1 MAGLV
6 PAISIRLDEP
16 GDDIHSCRS
25 DFIPPVRP
33 CRSPAL
39 FRHFGIR
46 MRGRVGVGIIAL
58 SFAGSLTAAAA
69 PARPMAAAAGE
80 ACRFG
85 VIGSGRVVAVPDG
98 RSLALDDGR
107 EIRLAGIETPSPP
120 ILGDK
125 SLGGSGP
132 RADAALAA
140 KVALESLAL
149 GQTVE
154 LRQRQPESDRYGR
167 ILAFVSLVS
176 LPQGEEPSV
185 AHRLIAQG
193 FARVGAGLDDPA
205 CTAELLS
212 RERVA
217 RSRRLGLWGEPDY
230 AIMSAENGADLLG
243 QQGRFA
249 VVEGKVASVRESGGM
264 IYMNFGRRWSQA
276 LTVTILKRHER
287 SFAAA
292 GLQPDRLANLRLR
305 VRGYIEERSG
315 PRIEATRPEQIEIA
329 EGK

>member
-1 MAGLV
+1 MG
-6 PAISIRLDEP
+6 
-16 GDDIHSCRS
+16 
-25 DFIPPVRP
+25 
-33 CRSPAL
+33 
-39 FRHFGIR
+39 
-46 MRGRVGVGIIAL
+46 GRVRIGIIGL
-58 SFAGSLTAAAA
+58 SLVGSLTAPAAAA
-69 PARPMAAAAGE
+69 PARPVAVAPGA
-80 ACRFG
+80 ACRFD
-85 VIGSGRVVAVPDG
+85 VIGAGRVVGVPDG

-107 EIRLAGIETPSPP
+107 EVRLAGIEAPP
-120 ILGDK
+120 MPAPGEIDA
-125 SLGGSGP
+125 
-132 RADAALAA
+132 RAAAAAAA
-140 KVALESLAL
+140 KAALESLAL

-154 LRQRQPESDRYGR
+154 LRQRQQESDRYGR
-167 ILAFVSLVS
+167 ILAFVSLAS
-176 LPQGEEPSV
+176 PPETAEPSI
-185 AHRLIAQG
+185 AHVLIGRG
-193 FARVGAGLDDPA
+193 FARVAASLDDPA

-217 RSRRLGLWGEPDY
+217 RTQRLGLWAEPDY
-230 AIMSAENGADLLG
+230 AIISAENGAGLLG
-243 QQGRFA
+243 QQGHFA
-249 VVEGKVASVRESGGM
+249 VVEGKVTSVRESGGV

>member
-1 MAGLV
+1 MG
-6 PAISIRLDEP
+6 
-16 GDDIHSCRS
+16 GW
-25 DFIPPVRP
+25 
-33 CRSPAL
+33 
-39 FRHFGIR
+39 
-46 MRGRVGVGIIAL
+46 VGIGIIGLSLLGAL
-58 SFAGSLTAAAA
+58 TAPAAAA
-69 PARPMAAAAGE
+69 PARTIAAAPGA
-80 ACRFG
+80 ACRFDVVG
-85 VIGSGRVVAVPDG
+85 AGRVAAVLDG

-107 EIRLAGIETPSPP
+107 EVMLAGIEAPP
-120 ILGDK
+120 AP
-125 SLGGSGP
+125 GP
-132 RADAALAA
+132 GETDTRAAAAAAA
-140 KVALESLAL
+140 KAALESLAL

-154 LRQRQPESDRYGR
+154 LRQRQQDSDRYGR
-167 ILAFVSLVS
+167 VLAFVSLVS
-176 LPQGEEPSV
+176 LPEAAEPSI
-185 AHRLIAQG
+185 AHALIGRG
-193 FARVGAGLDDPA
+193 FARVGASLDDPA

-217 RSRRLGLWGEPDY
+217 RTQRLGLWAEPDY
-230 AIMSAENGADLLG
+230 AIMSAENGAALLG
-243 QQGRFA
+243 QQGHFA

>member
-1 MAGLV
+1 MVGTLTV
-6 PAISIRLDEP
+6 PALAA
-16 GDDIHSCRS
+16 
-25 DFIPPVRP
+25 
-33 CRSPAL
+33 PA
-39 FRHFGIR
+39 R
-46 MRGRVGVGIIAL
+46 
-58 SFAGSLTAAAA
+58 TAAAA
-69 PARPMAAAAGE
+69 PGA
-80 ACRFG
+80 ACRFE
-85 VIGSGRVVAVPDG
+85 VVGSGRVAAVLDG

-107 EIRLAGIETPSPP
+107 EIRLAGIEAPPPPSP
-120 ILGDK
+120 GE
-125 SLGGSGP
+125 SGP
-132 RADAALAA
+132 GAGKAA
-140 KVALESLAL
+140 KAALESLAL
-149 GQTVE
+149 GKTVE
-154 LRQRQPESDRYGR
+154 LRQPQPESDRYGR
-167 ILAFVSLVS
+167 ILAFVSIVS
-176 LPQGEEPSV
+176 PAEGAEPSV
-185 AHRLIAQG
+185 AHALIGQG
-193 FARVGAGLDDPA
+193 FARVGTGLDQPA

-217 RSRRLGLWGEPDY
+217 RTRGLGLWGEPDY
-230 AIMSAENGADLLG
+230 AIISAENGAGLLG
-243 QQGRFA
+243 QEGRFA

>member
-1 MAGLV
+1 MG
-6 PAISIRLDEP
+6 
-16 GDDIHSCRS
+16 GW
-25 DFIPPVRP
+25 
-33 CRSPAL
+33 
-39 FRHFGIR
+39 
-46 MRGRVGVGIIAL
+46 VGIGIIGL
-58 SFAGSLTAAAA
+58 SLLGSAPGAAA
-69 PARPMAAAAGE
+69 PARTIAAVPGA
-80 ACRFG
+80 ACRFDVVG
-85 VIGSGRVVAVPDG
+85 AGRVAAVLDG

-107 EIRLAGIETPSPP
+107 EVRLAGIEAPP
-120 ILGDK
+120 MPAPGET
-125 SLGGSGP
+125 
-132 RADAALAA
+132 DAHAAAAAAA
-140 KVALESLAL
+140 KAALESLVL

-154 LRQRQPESDRYGR
+154 LRQRQQESDRYGR
-167 ILAFVSLVS
+167 LLAFVSL
-176 LPQGEEPSV
+176 PEAAEPSI
-185 AHRLIAQG
+185 AHALIGRG
-193 FARVGAGLDDPA
+193 FARVAASLDDPA

-217 RSRRLGLWGEPDY
+217 RTQRLGLWAEPDY
-230 AIMSAENGADLLG
+230 AIMSAENGVALLG
-243 QQGRFA
+243 QQGHFA

>member
-1 MAGLV
+1 
-6 PAISIRLDEP
+6 
-16 GDDIHSCRS
+16 
-25 DFIPPVRP
+25 
-33 CRSPAL
+33 
-39 FRHFGIR
+39 

-58 SFAGSLTAAAA
+58 SFAGLLSAAAA
-69 PARPMAAAAGE
+69 PARSMAAAAGE

-85 VIGSGRVVAVPDG
+85 VIGAGRVVAVLDG

-107 EIRLAGIETPSPP
+107 EIRLAGIGTPPPP
-120 ILGDK
+120 IPADE
-125 SLGGSGP
+125 SLGNSGP
-132 RADAALAA
+132 RTAVDSGAKAAP
-140 KVALESLAL
+140 ESMAL

-154 LRQRQPESDRYGR
+154 QRQ
-167 ILAFVSLVS
+167 SLS
-176 LPQGEEPSV
+176 PGDEASV

-217 RSRRLGLWGEPDY
+217 RTQRLGLWGEPDY
-230 AIMSAENGADLLG
+230 AIMSAENGAELLG
-243 QQGRFA
+243 QEGRFA
-249 VVEGKVASVRESGGM
+249 VVEGRVASVRESGGM

-292 GLQPDRLANLRLR
+292 GLQPDRPAHPRLR
-305 VRGYIEERSG
+305 VRGYVEERSG